1 MISFKLKVAAVII
14 GFVGCIGFLLW
25 LIDTVGL

>member
-1 MISFKLKVAAVII
+1 MIRFKLKVAAVVI
-14 GFVGCIGFLLW
+14 GFVGAIGFLLW